1 MQESHRVMVINYD
14 SLMGLRAALE
24 SLERASGSRRRTTV
38 LVLDRNFAGHLP
50 SLIRRERAESRLIIA
65 AADGQLPRLAIDGL
79 GQGEG
84 TGWSEIWCA
93 EDWRQAVDEARR
105 SLQEGEELE
114 LFWPSWHDQEAGQD
128 RRQVVAVDTIN
139 RSAAF
144 ARRGSISSQRGSVA

>member
-1 MQESHRVMVINYD
+1 MVINYD
-14 SLMGLRAALE
+14 SLVELRAAWE
-24 SLERASGSRRRTTV
+24 SLERASGPRRRTTV

-50 SLIRRERAESRLIIA
+50 SLIRRERAESRLILA
-65 AADGQLPRLAIDGL
+65 AADGPLPRLAIDGL

-84 TGWSEIWCA
+84 AGWSEIWCA

-114 LFWPSWHDQEAGQD
+114 LFWPSWHDQESGRD
-128 RRQVVAVDTIN
+128 RRRVVAADTIN

-144 ARRGSISSQRGSVA
+144 ARLGSISSLRGSVA